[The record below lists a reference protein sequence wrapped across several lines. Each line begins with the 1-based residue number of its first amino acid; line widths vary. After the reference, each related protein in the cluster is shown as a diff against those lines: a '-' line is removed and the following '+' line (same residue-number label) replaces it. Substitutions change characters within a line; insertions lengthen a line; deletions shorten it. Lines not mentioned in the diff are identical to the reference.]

1 MMKLDL
7 SKELDLNKFVIDLM
21 IAASYL
27 VAVIDLSA
35 CFMHYIP
42 LATGIAVIA
51 TMVIDASVC
60 KIIYK
65 RNKDSIWIR
74 YFIGLAFNLVAL
86 EVTFFTGY
94 DIFFTVCFVIPA
106 MFMVFQDI
114 KLMFFVVGLSYTMNI
129 AVTVRNLINGHV
141 QTGEAIGQNEIVFMV
156 VQHATLIAYYVVLIS
171 VAILVKKM
179 NEQKVKKIEQ
189 VSEHNATLLNNV
201 MTVVEKV
208 NESATV
214 GVESMENLN
223 ELSENSFKIYSEIA
237 EGNNANTV
245 RVERQSEM
253 SSHIT
258 ELIDRVAL
266 DTQDAKNTTEAS
278 IKELDRGKKM
288 MEELKYKS
296 NRIRMS
302 NDRVLD
308 SVIEFV
314 ESARSVRNITTGI
327 LEISDETN
335 LLSLNATIESARAGE
350 AGKGFAVVAE
360 EIRSLADQTQD
371 FIGEIE
377 KIVENLEKNAM
388 GTQRIIGDVIE
399 AIEDENKSI
408 DETVKQFEIMEND
421 MNRLEI
427 NMESINT
434 STTKVV
440 SYNKGIMENI
450 EELSAST
457 EELAA
462 FTEDAMEIVR
472 ENVRQANNTMKVINE
487 LEEVAGGLV

>member
-1 MMKLDL
+1 MK
-7 SKELDLNKFVIDLM
+7 KELDLNKFVIDIMLL
-21 IAASYL
+21 AS
-27 VAVIDLSA
+27 VVVTIIDLSA
-35 CFMHYIP
+35 CFMHFIP
-42 LATGIAVIA
+42 LATGISVII
-51 TMVIDASVC
+51 TMIASAIIC
-60 KIIYK
+60 KIMHRK
-65 RNKDSIWIR
+65 NKDSKSIR
-74 YFIGLAFNLVAL
+74 YIIGVFFNLVAL

-114 KLMFFVVGLSYTMNI
+114 KLMFFVAGMSYAMNI
-129 AVTVRNLINGHV
+129 AVTIRNVINGHV

-156 VQHATLIAYYVVLIS
+156 VQHATLLCYCGVLIC
-171 VAILVKKM
+171 VAIFIKKM
-179 NEQKVKKIEQ
+179 NEQKVNEIEKISDNNEK
-189 VSEHNATLLNNV
+189 LLENV

-214 GVESMENLN
+214 GVESMDALN

-245 RVERQSEM
+245 RVEKQSEM
-253 SSHIT
+253 SAYIT
-258 ELIDRVAL
+258 DLINQVAI
-266 DTQDAKNTTEAS
+266 DTQDAKSTTETS
-278 IKELDRGKKM
+278 IKEVNRGKQM
-288 MEELKYKS
+288 MENLKEKS
-296 NRIRMS
+296 NRIKIF
-302 NDRVLD
+302 NDKVLA

-327 LEISDETN
+327 SEISEETN
-335 LLSLNATIESARAGE
+335 LLSLNASIESARAGE

-360 EIRSLADQTQD
+360 EIRVLADQTQD

-377 KIVENLEKNAM
+377 RIVEKLERNAI

-399 AIEDENKSI
+399 AIDDENKSI
-408 DETVKQFEIMEND
+408 DDTVRQFEIMEND
-421 MNRLEI
+421 MNKLEI

-434 STTKVV
+434 STTRVV
-440 SYNKGIMENI
+440 SYNKSIMENV

-462 FTEDAMEIVR
+462 FTEDAMEIAR
-472 ENVRQANNTMKVINE
+472 ENVKQANNTKKVINE
-487 LEEVAGGLV
+487 LEKVVGAIV